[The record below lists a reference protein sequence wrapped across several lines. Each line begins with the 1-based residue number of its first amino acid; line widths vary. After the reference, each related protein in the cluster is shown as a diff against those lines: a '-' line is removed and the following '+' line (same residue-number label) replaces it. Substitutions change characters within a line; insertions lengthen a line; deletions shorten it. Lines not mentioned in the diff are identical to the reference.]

1 MTQSARVTSARLLRP
16 GIVLYAALLLVAAAT
31 AVFFLFAVQPTTSAT
46 PRRSPRRP
54 TVVDPETLRKARLRA
69 EVVLRLKG
77 TDLAADAETK
87 AMVDKALDSNRGLP
101 AFAEIVEAFAI
112 RDRDAELLQL
122 AIEHAADS
130 TGALAMRLVL
140 AHDGTPAVQQALAG
154 DDGPEVAQALGNAND
169 QRALALLAPIVAD
182 GTHDRDLQLATV
194 RALGQFEAGA
204 KALLA
209 RYKDNKLPAEL
220 AALAA
225 SVLANAPWD
234 DVRAAVQQSLP
245 APETADGK
253 LPPIAELAKLSG
265 DAAHGEQVFSSLCLG
280 CHQVAGKGVDYGPN
294 LGEIG
299 SKLGKDGLY
308 LAVVYPDA
316 GVEVNFETTV
326 LAFANGNS
334 AIGIVVSDTA
344 DEIAIKSIGG
354 IVSRYR
360 TADVVRRSTQKTSS
374 MPPNLQRNLHQQD
387 LVDLIEYLASLKKR

>member
-1 MTQSARVTSARLLRP
+1 L
-16 GIVLYAALLLVAAAT
+16 LYAALLLVAAAT
-31 AVFFLFAVQPTTSAT
+31 AVFFLYAVQPTTDAP
-46 PRRSPRRP
+46 PRRTVRRP
-54 TVVDPETLRKARLRA
+54 AVVDAETQRKAALRA

-77 TDLAADAETK
+77 ADLAADADTK

-122 AIEHAADS
+122 AIDHAADS

-140 AHDGTPAVQQALAG
+140 AHGGTLSVQQALGG
-154 DDGPEVAQALGNAND
+154 DDAPAVAQALGNAND
-169 QRALALLAPIVAD
+169 QRALALLAPIATDSGRD
-182 GTHDRDLQLATV
+182 GELRRQAV

-209 RYKDNKLPAEL
+209 FYKDAKLPAEL
-220 AALAA
+220 ATLAA
-225 SVLANAPWD
+225 AVLANAPWD
-234 DVRAAVQQSLP
+234 DVRAAAQQSMP
-245 APETADGK
+245 APETIDGR
-253 LPPIAELAKLSG
+253 LPPIADLAKLSG
-265 DAAHGEQVFSSLCLG
+265 DAGHGEQVFSMLCLV

-294 LGEIG
+294 LSEIG

-308 LAVVYPDA
+308 LAVLHPDA
-316 GVEVNFETTV
+316 GIEVNYETTV

-344 DEIAIKSIGG
+344 DEIAIKAIGG

-360 TADVVRRSTQKTSS
+360 TAEVVRRSTQKTSS
-374 MPPNLQRNLHQQD
+374 MPPNLQRNMHQQD